1 MKQTQFETTTENI
14 ITSIHLDADVFE
26 YLNEKCGGNSEK
38 LRVLV
43 NDLLRKNIEIARL
56 LS

>member
-1 MKQTQFETTTENI
+1 MKQTKFETTTENI